1 MDEGGDRASGKDT
14 GSSIAPMR
22 DGGWGEGGWRA
33 GGVSDRV
40 VLSAPLW
47 RALQGSPGACSVK

>member
-1 MDEGGDRASGKDT
+1 MVMDEGGVMMELGERTQVVRGR
-14 GSSIAPMR
+14 GV
-22 DGGWGEGGWRA
+22 GGGA

-47 RALQGSPGACSVK
+47 LALQGSPGACSVK